1 MFTKPDDLPDD
12 SLRDVLLDRWEFRA
26 ATLTYQAVGFGS
38 HHWLAADASGGLVF
52 VTVDDL
58 VDKLHSADDTTDA
71 SFGRLERAFAAA
83 LSLRQD
89 SGLDFVIAPLPDVN
103 SRVLARLGARYSM
116 VVHPYVPGHRLGDD
130 GAFARPDDRREVLDL
145 LVALHAARASPP
157 RADDFAVPL
166 AGGLIEAMGE
176 IAVPWQAGPYGTSAR
191 DLLATNAADL
201 TALLGSYADLAA
213 RVSARPDRM
222 VITHGEPHAANVLRT
237 PRGLVLVDWDTVLL
251 APPERD
257 LWALTET
264 DPSIPAAYEAATGVV
279 IDDDALALYR
289 LWYDLAEIAGYVILF
304 RGSHGDTADTAE
316 AWRNL
321 RHFLQPAA
329 RWPDLLGAV
338 SNDSRNP

>member
-1 MFTKPDDLPDD
+1 MFTKPDDLPDE
-12 SLRDVLLDRWEFRA
+12 SLRDVLLERWEFRA

-38 HHWLAADASGGLVF
+38 HHWLAADASRGVVF

-58 VDKLHSADDTTDA
+58 VDKLRSADDTTDA

-89 SGLDFVIAPLPDVN
+89 TGLDFVVAPLPDVN

-116 VVHPYVPGHRLGDD
+116 VVHPYVRGHRIGDD

-166 AGGLIEAMGE
+166 AADLIEAMGE
-176 IAVPWQAGPYGTSAR
+176 IAVPWRAGPYGTSAR

-257 LWALTET
+257 LWALTEA
-264 DPSIPAAYEAATGVV
+264 DPSIPAAYTAATGVV

-289 LWYDLAEIAGYVILF
+289 LWYDLAEIAGYVSLF

-329 RWPDLLGAV
+329 RWPGLLAGHI
-338 SNDSRNP
+338 SPDDN